1 MMKTEIPVLVLSLQH
16 TRPSRSCSPMGL
28 TGTPTVLRKCV
39 WYLVMSIMLK
49 SELKNSSKVIAQLT
63 GKPAPKLQV
72 LLRELYQV
80 WSANPAFLSIIAC
93 SPTLNGDIPAE
104 FNANNVQ
111 IGALMPT
118 PQQQQGSEF
127 GGEQEKLLEDFL
139 AAGSA
144 PVYFG
149 YGSLI
154 CGSSKFMCLL
164 SLRAL
169 KKTGERG
176 ILVSSWST
184 MSEADILGEPDAEEL
199 KAYCAEKVL
208 FMKTAPHGR
217 LFPRCKVCVH
227 HGGAGTFNS
236 SARSGTPTVIT
247 PIIVDQ
253 YDHSDL
259 LNQMGFGVGLKMMS
273 KLKPD
278 DLAGAI
284 QQCIHSES
292 IKEKAKAVAQG
303 MEKEDGQSR
312 LVEVVNDYFESH
324 IKTGRHAAI
333 KAKLDQ
339 QRSGCCA
346 CMGSLCCK
354 KPQQTET
361 Y

>member
-1 MMKTEIPVLVLSLQH
+1 
-16 TRPSRSCSPMGL
+16 
-28 TGTPTVLRKCV
+28 
-39 WYLVMSIMLK
+39 MSIMLK

-236 SARSGTPTVIT
+236 SARSGTPTVIW
-247 PIIVDQ
+247 PIVQQGCSFSRAHGGADDVVVWGGCSLQAFDSFCIS
-253 YDHSDL
+253 DHLTVRSL
-259 LNQMGFGVGLKMMS
+259 RPSSWISMI
-273 KLKPD
+273 
-278 DLAGAI
+278 I
-284 QQCIHSES
+284 QTC
-292 IKEKAKAVAQG
+292 
-303 MEKEDGQSR
+303 
-312 LVEVVNDYFESH
+312 
-324 IKTGRHAAI
+324 
-333 KAKLDQ
+333 
-339 QRSGCCA
+339 
-346 CMGSLCCK
+346 
-354 KPQQTET
+354 
-361 Y
+361 